1 MTKKNSDAYHLLSLI
16 NLVEGKLDEA
26 NANIMKAIE
35 LQPNVAVYHSNF
47 GNILYHSNNLESAIQ
62 EHKKALKLDK
72 KNFQS
77 FYGLG
82 VIYSH
87 LKNYQFAEENYKKAL
102 VLDDNSSVAH
112 NNLANLYN
120 QINPNKAE
128 HHYLKVLELTPE
140 DPMPY
145 INISNY
151 YLKNTKYKKCVK
163 TLEEALNK
171 ELRAKELLNNLG
183 IAYLATKENEKSK
196 SMFEEA
202 LKIDPNY
209 KPARDNLENL
219 KNID

>member
-1 MTKKNSDAYHLLSLI
+1 MGSEMCIRDS
-16 NLVEGKLDEA
+16 
-26 NANIMKAIE
+26 
-35 LQPNVAVYHSNF
+35 
-47 GNILYHSNNLESAIQ
+47 
-62 EHKKALKLDK
+62 
-72 KNFQS
+72 
-77 FYGLG
+77 
-82 VIYSH
+82 
-87 LKNYQFAEENYKKAL
+87 
-102 VLDDNSSVAH
+102 
-112 NNLANLYN
+112 
-120 QINPNKAE
+120 
-128 HHYLKVLELTPE
+128 HYLKVLELTPD